1 MTYETILYDKN
12 ANIAIVT
19 LQRPDV
25 LNALN
30 SQMSRELLDVADAI
44 DDDDEVRVAIL
55 TGAGERA
62 FSAGMDLK
70 ELVDSAEGVD
80 DVNVLNEIRHR
91 LWNLNPCERWAKMI
105 QPTIAAV
112 HGYALGAGLELALAC
127 DIRVAAEDAQF
138 GYPEIR
144 LGIIPALG
152 GTQRLPRLI
161 GRAQATEMI
170 LTGEPISAAEA
181 YRVELVSQIVKT
193 EALLPAAIQ
202 LASKLAT
209 YGPIA
214 LRFAR
219 EAIDKGLDMTF
230 DQGMHLE
237 TDLYA
242 VLQTTEDRA
251 EGIRS
256 FKEKRKPTFTGR

>member
-1 MTYETILYDKN
+1 MSYETLLYEKN
-12 ANIAIVT
+12 ANIGIVT
-19 LQRPDV
+19 LHRPDV

-30 SQMSRELLDVADAI
+30 SPMARELIDVADAI
-44 DDDDEVRVAIL
+44 DDDNDVRVAVL
-55 TGAGERA
+55 TGAGVRA
-62 FSAGMDLK
+62 FSVGMDLK
-70 ELVDSAEGVD
+70 ELVESAEGVD
-80 DVNVLNEIRHR
+80 DLAVLNDIRHR
-91 LWNLNPCERWAKMI
+91 LWSINPCERWAKLGK
-105 QPTIAAV
+105 PTIAAV

-138 GYPEIR
+138 GFPEVQ

-161 GRAQATEMI
+161 GRAKATEMI
-170 LTGEPISAAEA
+170 LTGDPVSAAEA
-181 YRVELVSQIVKT
+181 YRVELVSQVV
-193 EALLPAAIQ
+193 ESSALLATALQ
-202 LASKLAT
+202 MASRLAT
-209 YGPIA
+209 FGPIA

-230 DQGMHLE
+230 DQGLHLE

-256 FKEKRKPTFTGR
+256 FKEKRKPAFTGR